1 LRAIVRRSVYWS
13 VIAGIWGV
21 IAIVGLVVY
30 HASKLPPID
39 QLAVPKR
46 PPNIAIM
53 AADGSLLANRGET
66 GGRTVTLGE
75 LPSYL
80 PNAFIAIEDHR
91 FRQHFGIDPL
101 GIGRALVRN
110 VTQTGGVVQGG
121 STLTRQLA
129 KNLFLTQERTAS
141 RKIQEAI
148 LALDPDFRGVYVWIS
163 SAGIYS
169 SEGVTESDMER
180 TLAIVRRGRERFPQ
194 DGELAWVLGATLT
207 FEAPP
212 YTPEERREAVRLEGL
227 EHLMVAARLGA
238 APEWLVLSN
247 TSMLANLGR
256 AERAIEHLEEMYALV
271 HDESVRASI
280 EERIEQVRSDA
291 YGAAF
296 VEANERLER
305 ERLRTFPYVSP
316 DLYVLL
322 APASGDEAEEGSAVD
337 DAPEAALPA
346 R

>member
-1 LRAIVRRSVYWS
+1 MDGARAIPLTLVLAAAAAGARASASADHLASQTYEDVYYVPPADW
-13 VIAGIWGV
+13 
-21 IAIVGLVVY
+21 
-30 HASKLPPID
+30 LPALSLGHTEA
-39 QLAVPKR
+39 LA
-46 PPNIAIM
+46 
-53 AADGSLLANRGET
+53 DLLWC
-66 GGRTVTLGE
+66 
-75 LPSYL
+75 S
-80 PNAFIAIEDHR
+80 
-91 FRQHFGIDPL
+91 
-101 GIGRALVRN
+101 ALVYQGEDI
-110 VTQTGGVVQGG
+110 VHGGGLDHVFEY
-121 STLTRQLA
+121 TD
-129 KNLFLTQERTAS
+129 
-141 RKIQEAI
+141 AI

-280 EERIEQVRSDA
+280 AERIEQVRSDA

-322 APASGDEAEEGSAVD
+322 APASGDEAEEGTAVD
-337 DAPEAALPA
+337 DAQEAALPA